1 MKKNLSKFGKFFFS
15 KMLHV
20 LHYAQN
26 MPQIYKATLLKSHFG
41 MGVICKF
48 AADFQNTFSY
58 EHLWVAASVN

>member
-1 MKKNLSKFGKFFFS
+1 
-15 KMLHV
+15 MLHV